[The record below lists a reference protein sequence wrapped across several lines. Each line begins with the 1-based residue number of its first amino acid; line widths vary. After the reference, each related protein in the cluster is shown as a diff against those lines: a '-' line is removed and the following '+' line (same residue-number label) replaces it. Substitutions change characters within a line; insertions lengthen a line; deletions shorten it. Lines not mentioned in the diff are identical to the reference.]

1 MQGDI
6 SFARRYRPTSL
17 NNYIGNEGVKET
29 VKRYFR
35 NGRPQSILLTGHSGC
50 GKTTLARLIAK
61 EYLCENRDE
70 ESGACDE
77 CLSCQAVDEY
87 ITTGN
92 SEMLP
97 DLYEV
102 DASES
107 SKKDVDTMLSTME
120 YPAMNGSWKI
130 YIIDEVH
137 LLSES
142 GMGRLLKSL
151 EEPPEGVLMIF
162 CTTNPEKLLDTIRN
176 RCQLRLSISKPSTKE
191 LIGFLQK
198 VCMLEGK
205 DYDIGGL
212 RMVAA
217 RADNVTRDS
226 LNNLER
232 VLNTRGSATS
242 EAVSTEFK
250 EVSDKIIF
258 DFYEAY
264 INKDYLGYAGILYQI
279 KTNFGFSSFLTSL
292 TNFTVRGIYIL
303 NSVDVEG
310 MSVEEIQSYLKL
322 FKNFSVEDISFILS
336 ELRRMDVGDVEAN
349 FLAFIY
355 SESKSYSESKVEVK
369 EESVE
374 EERVFRNTN
383 LSKLEEAKLQEGS
396 ESLKDE
402 LKQVGFADVS
412 EMFQLEQVE

>member
-6 SFARRYRPTSL
+6 SFARKYRPTSL
-17 NNYIGNEGVKET
+17 KDYIGNTDVKET
-29 VKRYFR
+29 VQRYLK
-35 NGRPQSILLTGHSGC
+35 NGRPQSILLTGSSGC
-50 GKTTLARLIAK
+50 GKTSLARLIAK

-70 ESGACDE
+70 DEGSCDE
-77 CLSCQAVDEY
+77 CMSCQAMDEY
-87 ITTGN
+87 IITGD
-92 SEMLP
+92 SEMIP

-107 SKKDVDTMLSTME
+107 SKKDVDNMLTTMD

-191 LIGFLQK
+191 LVRFLQR
-198 VCMLEGK
+198 VCMQEGK
-205 DYDIGGL
+205 DCDLGGL
-212 RMVAA
+212 RMISA
-217 RADNVTRDS
+217 RADNVVRDS

-242 EAVSTEFK
+242 LAVSTEFK

-258 DFYEAY
+258 DFYDAY
-264 INKDYLGYAGILYQI
+264 VNKDYLGYTAILYQI
-279 KTNFGFSSFLTSL
+279 KTKFGFEQFLNSL
-292 TNFTVRGIYIL
+292 TNFTVRGIYIM

-310 MSVEEIQSYLKL
+310 MSEEEIKSYLKL
-322 FKNFSVEDISFILS
+322 FRKFSVEDISFILS
-336 ELRRMDVGDVEAN
+336 ELRRMNLGDIEAN

-355 SESKSYSESKVEVK
+355 SDFRKDSAPEVKVK
-369 EESVE
+369 EENVS
-374 EERVFRNTN
+374 EERVFRNSN
-383 LSKLEEAKLQEGS
+383 LERLEEAKLQEGS
-396 ESLKDE
+396 KSLQSE
-402 LKQVGFADVS
+402 LKSVGFADVQ

>member
-355 SESKSYSESKVEVK
+355 SESKSSSESKVEVK

>member
-1 MQGDI
+1 MQGEI
-6 SFARRYRPTSL
+6 SFARKYRPTCL
-17 NNYIGNEGVKET
+17 KDYIGNSGVKET
-29 VKRYFR
+29 VQRYLK

-50 GKTTLARLIAK
+50 GKTSLARLIAK
-61 EYLCENRDE
+61 EYLCEDRDE
-70 ESGACDE
+70 DE
-77 CLSCQAVDEY
+77 GSCGECMNCQAMNDY

-107 SKKDVDTMLSTME
+107 SKKDVDNMLTTMD
-120 YPAMNGSWKI
+120 YPAMNGMWKI

-176 RCQLRLSISKPSTKE
+176 RCQLRLSISKPPTKE

-212 RMVAA
+212 RMIAA

-226 LNNLER
+226 LNYLER
-232 VLNTRGSATS
+232 ALNTRGSATS

-264 INKDYLGYAGILYQI
+264 MEKDYLGYAGILYQI
-279 KTNFGFSSFLTSL
+279 KTNFGFEPFLTSL

-310 MSVEEIQSYLKL
+310 MSEEEIKSYLRL
-322 FKNFSVEDISFILS
+322 FKKFSVEDISFILS
-336 ELRRMDVGDVEAN
+336 ELRRMNVGDIEAN

-355 SESKSYSESKVEVK
+355 SDRRGSSEPVVQVK
-369 EESVE
+369 EESVA

-383 LSKLEEAKLQEGS
+383 LTKLEEAKLQEGS
-396 ESLKDE
+396 KSLQSE
-402 LKQVGFADVS
+402 LKEVGFADVQ
-412 EMFQLEQVE
+412 ELFQLEQVE